1 MDEFGIMRSA
11 LFVPGNR
18 PERVDKAVATAAD
31 SIVIDLEDAV
41 PVAEKIKVRPM
52 IEAKIKEHAHRK
64 LMVRVNGF
72 DTDMIEGDLD
82 SIVCDGLDL
91 IMLPKVQKAEDV
103 KHMAELILAAET
115 AAGIKQGSIGLVA
128 LVETA
133 LGIENT
139 FEIASAKT
147 EPPRLRTIAF
157 GAADFCLDIGVEL
170 SKTGEELAYP
180 RAKIAIG
187 CRAAEIAPPL
197 DSPFMLDLKDREAFE
212 ADVRRSKGLGF
223 AGKLCIHPNQVD
235 FCNFVFSPTKEEIMF
250 ARKVIEA
257 YEKAEKNG
265 QAAIQMD
272 GKFID
277 YPVVAQARKIL
288 ELADKI
294 DSKA

>member
-1 MDEFGIMRSA
+1 MDEIGITRSA

-18 PERVDKAVATAAD
+18 PDRVDKAVATAAD
-31 SIVIDLEDAV
+31 LIIIDLEDAV
-41 PVAEKIKVRPM
+41 PVAEKIKVRPVV
-52 IEAKIKEHAHRK
+52 EAKIKEHVHRK

-72 DTDMIEGDLD
+72 DTDLTEGDLG
-82 SIVCDGLDL
+82 SIVCSGLDS
-91 IMLPKVQKAEDV
+91 IMLPKVEKAEDV
-103 KHMAELILAAET
+103 KHMAELIQAAEA
-115 AAGIKQGSIGLVA
+115 AAGIKQGSIGLVV

-133 LGIENT
+133 LGVENT

-157 GAADFCLDIGVEL
+157 GSADFCLDMGVQL

-212 ADVRRSKGLGF
+212 ADVRRGKSLGF
-223 AGKLCIHPNQVD
+223 GGKLCIHPNQVD
-235 FCNFVFSPTKEEIMF
+235 FCNFVFSPTQEEITF
-250 ARKVIEA
+250 ARKVIDA
-257 YEKAEKNG
+257 YEKAEKSG

-277 YPVVAQARKIL
+277 YPVIAQARKIL
-288 ELADKI
+288 ELAGRI
-294 DSKA
+294 ASKE